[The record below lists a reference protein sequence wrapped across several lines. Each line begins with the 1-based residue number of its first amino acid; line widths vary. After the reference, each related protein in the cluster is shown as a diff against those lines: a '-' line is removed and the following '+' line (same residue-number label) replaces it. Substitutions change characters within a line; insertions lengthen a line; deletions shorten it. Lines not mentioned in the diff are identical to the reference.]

1 MKVERQSMNQRAL
14 TRLYDAMVAA
24 GEVKEFANGK
34 SLSDFRNQATLQAA
48 ILRQLD
54 VVARALADAAEY
66 EPIIRD
72 LLPRMDSVA
81 DLRYVLVPHYYEL
94 NLGEIWSV
102 ASGVVPPYC
111 GQIRNILNTYGDIP
125 I

>member
-1 MKVERQSMNQRAL
+1 M
-14 TRLYDAMVAA
+14 
-24 GEVKEFANGK
+24 
-34 SLSDFRNQATLQAA
+34 
-48 ILRQLD
+48 
-54 VVARALADAAEY
+54 ARASVISGTK
-66 EPIIRD
+66 PHFR
-72 LLPRMDSVA
+72 LLSCGSLMW
-81 DLRYVLVPHYYEL
+81 LRERLQMRPSMSRSFAIYFQEWTPSQTFGMSWFPTDYEL